1 MTDMI
6 VTDSGETDR
15 LVIGWIA
22 PLEEK
27 IIASAVWLT
36 VWIFVLDSNTNG
48 QFHFLKTSVTAATWV
63 KPPRIKHVSVVK
75 RPK

>member
-6 VTDSGETDR
+6 VIDSGETDR

-27 IIASAVWLT
+27 IIDSAVWLT
-36 VWIFVLDSNTNG
+36 VCLHLVIG
-48 QFHFLKTSVTAATWV
+48 
-63 KPPRIKHVSVVK
+63 R
-75 RPK
+75 